1 MPCTHWTTP
10 SSCSRPCAGKRSPTR
25 GTGPSGSVWPSMGNT
40 RSRAQGRMGP
50 EFHRQHALQSAA
62 MQKETISFSVDR
74 EHRGIGT
81 VARSNSHRLW
91 RVQDLTMLAR
101 DPLLPL
107 RAIHCSTMLAR
118 DPLLP
123 HGLFM
128 AQKKKAIKV
137 TPRTLVHGRAGELLR
152 RRDSDLESDSPP

>member
-1 MPCTHWTTP
+1 
-10 SSCSRPCAGKRSPTR
+10 
-25 GTGPSGSVWPSMGNT
+25 
-40 RSRAQGRMGP
+40 
-50 EFHRQHALQSAA
+50 

-107 RAIHCSTMLAR
+107 AVLASSSR
-118 DPLLP
+118 V
-123 HGLFM
+123 
-128 AQKKKAIKV
+128 V
-137 TPRTLVHGRAGELLR
+137 TWVATNETWFAGKTK
-152 RRDSDLESDSPP
+152 SIGA